1 MPKQYLEFC
10 RMKNTIL
17 FFFFSICVH
26 LLWAD
31 NFDRTINW
39 KTKQIIVTE
48 QEHFEWPDFIG
59 SDRTDEKTVPLFFEN
74 IKIDYPVSEVEITN
88 VKFSSL
94 QNVPIEIVET
104 ISEEIK
110 FEYHIFNSGTEKYLQ
125 IKLIPFINNDG
136 QLFRIDSFQI
146 KTSANNTSLKSAQIQ
161 PEWAQNSVLANG
173 KWFKIATSGKGI
185 FKIRYSDLQSWGFA
199 NPSSVKVYG
208 NGGYML
214 PTMNNESFYDDI
226 QQIAIWRGKDDSNND
241 CLFFYSTGTIKWTY
255 NSSKKMYLHQQNYFA
270 DKAIYFLTDVGN
282 DLVVQE
288 ETKPDTDPE
297 KQITE
302 YDFYGKSESDEA
314 NIIQSGVTWYGNR
327 HMNGQSKSFPFEISN
342 RIESDTLKM
351 YAETIGRSSA
361 QSALKFFINTLF
373 WDEISYNSLATDD
386 PESMYGRFGI
396 LRKDIVL
403 TGSTVSIGTTYSA
416 SNSNSEAWIDFID
429 VNSRCRL
436 TLGASQLPFRDI
448 RSVKNASVNEF
459 KIAQATAGTKVW
471 DVTNFLHPKSMQTE
485 LSGTDLKFRAGTSEL
500 REFVAFNPTGEIPT
514 AEKLTDIDN
523 QDLHGA
529 SVPEFL
535 IITNPRFV
543 DQANELADFH
553 RDYDQMKVSV
563 YTTEQIYNEY
573 SSGMPD
579 AAGIRNFIRMC
590 YEKSSGANTLK
601 YVLLFG
607 DGSYDNKNIRGK
619 GFNLI
624 PTYQSIESLS
634 PVGSFVSD
642 DFFVLLNPDEG
653 GYTGLVDLGIGRIPA
668 RTSDEAHAVVAKIKS
683 YVHSDALG
691 KWRNVA
697 CFIGDDGNNADGFTN
712 QHMEQAET
720 IAELINQ
727 NYPAFYTDKIYFDAY
742 RKESGSGNTSYPD
755 VNVAINERVKEG
767 VLILNYIGHAN
778 EEFLA
783 DERVL
788 DVSTIDAWSNF
799 KNLPIFVTATCEF
812 SRFDED
818 ELSAGEHILFNPNG
832 GGIGLFS
839 TTRLVYSGA
848 NFNLTKSFYNHVF
861 EKDASGENLR
871 MGDVMRLAKI
881 GSNTGTNKRNF
892 TLLSDPALRLAY
904 PKLNVK
910 TETINGKAIND
921 FTETVSALEEITI
934 SGSITDYLGN
944 VKTDFTGKVIPIVY
958 DKAIE
963 LETLGNAG
971 QTTMMFSMQNNV
983 IYKGNVSVTNGTFS
997 FSFIVPKDISYNI
1010 DKGKILYYAENGET
1024 DANGAFTE
1032 FLIGGSS
1039 TSTIN
1044 DNLGPEIKMYMNDDS
1059 FESGDKVGASPIL
1072 IAEVSDENG
1081 INTVGTG
1088 IGHDITAVID
1098 NDYSN
1103 IFVLNDYYESDIDSY
1118 KSGKIVYPLNDLETG
1133 KHTIT
1138 IKVWDVVNNS
1148 SEATIE
1154 FIVTSDFKITD
1165 VICYPNPAS
1174 EYVWFSF
1181 THNLPDELF
1190 SATIEIFDR
1199 TGKCINSIERQI
1211 PSDGIESVPFKW
1223 QSSNSNVSL
1232 SSGIYL
1238 VRFNITSTQGYSTAK
1253 TGKFIFIKK

>member
-1 MPKQYLEFC
+1 
-10 RMKNTIL
+10 MKNILL
-17 FFFFSICVH
+17 FFFFSISAH
-26 LLWAD
+26 QLWAN

-39 KTKQIIVTE
+39 KTQQIIVTE

-59 SDRTDEKTVPLFFEN
+59 SDRNNKNSVPFFLEN
-74 IKIDYPVSEVEITN
+74 IKIDQPIQEIQITN
-88 VKFSSL
+88 VKFSPL
-94 QNVPIEIVET
+94 ENVPKEIIET

-110 FEYHIFNSGTEKYLQ
+110 YEYHIFKSGTEKYLQ
-125 IKLIPFINNDG
+125 LKLIPFVNNAG

-146 KTSANNTSLKSAQIQ
+146 ETSANSTSLKSAQAQ
-161 PEWAQNSVLANG
+161 PEWAQSSVLANG
-173 KWFKIATSGKGI
+173 KWVKIKTSEKGI
-185 FKIRYSDLQSWGFA
+185 YKIRYSDLQSWGFA
-199 NPSSVKVYG
+199 NPSSVKVFG
-208 NGGYML
+208 NGGYLL

-226 QQIAIWRGKDDSNND
+226 QQIAIWRGKDGSNND
-241 CLFFYSTGTIKWTY
+241 CLFFYSTGTVKWTY
-255 NSSKKMYLHQQNYFA
+255 NTSKKMFLHQQNYFA
-270 DKAIYFLTDVGN
+270 DEAVYFLTDAGT
-282 DLVVQE
+282 DLLVQE
-288 ETKPDTDPE
+288 ETKPGTNPE

-302 YDFYGKSESDEA
+302 YDFYGRNESDES
-314 NIIQSGVTWYGNR
+314 NLVQSGLTWYGNR
-327 HMNGQSKSFPFEISN
+327 HLNGPGKSFPFEIPN

-373 WDEISYNSLATDD
+373 WDEITYNSLATDD

-396 LRKDIVL
+396 FRKDKII
-403 TGSTVSIGTTYSA
+403 TGSSVSIGTTYNA

-436 TLGASQLPFRDI
+436 TLGTSQLSFRDI
-448 RSVKNASVNEF
+448 RSVKNNSVNEF
-459 KIAQATAGTKVW
+459 KIAQATSATKVW
-471 DVTNFLHPKSMQTE
+471 DVTNYLQPKSMQIE
-485 LSGTDLKFRAGTSEL
+485 LSGTDLKFIAATSQL
-500 REFVAFNPTGEIPT
+500 REFVTFNPTGEIPVP
-514 AEKLTDIDN
+514 EKLADVDN

-529 SVPEFL
+529 SIPEFL
-535 IITNPRFV
+535 IITNPLFI

-553 RDYDQMKVSV
+553 RDYDQITVSV
-563 YTTEQIYNEY
+563 FTTGQIFNEFA
-573 SSGMPD
+573 SGLPD
-579 AAGIRNFIRMC
+579 AAGIRNFIRML
-590 YEKSSGANTLK
+590 YEKSAGENALK
-601 YVLLFG
+601 YVLLLG
-607 DGSYDNKNIRGK
+607 DGSFDNKNIRNK
-619 GFNLI
+619 NYNLI

-634 PVGSFVSD
+634 PVESFVSD
-642 DFFVLLNPDEG
+642 DFFILLDANEG
-653 GYTGLVDLGIGRIPA
+653 GSTGLVDLGIGRIPA
-668 RTSDEAHAVVAKIKS
+668 RTTDEADAVVSKITS
-683 YVHSDALG
+683 YVNADALG
-691 KWRNVA
+691 KWRNIA
-697 CFIGDDGNNADGFTN
+697 CFIGDDGNSADGFTN
-712 QHMEQAET
+712 QHMQQAET
-720 IAELINQ
+720 ITDMMNQ

-742 RKESGSGNTSYPD
+742 RKETGSGSTSYPD
-755 VNVAINERVKEG
+755 VNNAINERVKEG

-788 DVSTIDAWSNF
+788 DISAIDAWSNF

-861 EKDASGENLR
+861 EKDAAGENLR

-892 TLLSDPALRLAY
+892 TLLADPALRLAY
-904 PKLNVK
+904 PKLSVK
-910 TETINGKAIND
+910 TETINGKAVAD

-934 SGSITDYLGN
+934 RGSVTDYLGN
-944 VKTDFTGKVIPIVY
+944 VKTDFNGKVIPIVY

-971 QTTMMFSMQNNV
+971 QSTMMFSMQNNV
-983 IYKGNVSVTNGTFS
+983 IYKGNVSVTNGAFS
-997 FSFIVPKDISYNI
+997 FSFIVPKDISYSI
-1010 DKGKILYYAENGET
+1010 DKGKILYYAEDGET
-1024 DANGAFTE
+1024 DANGAFTD

-1059 FESGDKVGASPIL
+1059 FKSGDKVGASPIL

-1088 IGHDITAVID
+1088 IGHDITAFLD

-1118 KSGKIVYPLNDLETG
+1118 KSGKIVYPLNDLEPG
-1133 KHTIT
+1133 KHTLT
-1138 IKVWDVVNNS
+1138 LKVWDVVNNS

-1154 FIVTSDFKITD
+1154 FVVTSDFKITD
-1165 VICYPNPAS
+1165 VICYPNPVS

-1181 THNLPDELF
+1181 THNLPNELF
-1190 SATIEIFDR
+1190 SATVELFDR
-1199 TGKCINSIERQI
+1199 TGKCINSIEKQI
-1211 PSDGIESVPFKW
+1211 PSDGIESIPFKW
-1223 QSSNSNVSL
+1223 QVSDSNVAL
-1232 SSGIYL
+1232 SSGMYL